1 MKINKVWTLSAPEIE
16 LLTRLEF
23 EGKEIYTR
31 KEIISFCKDKQNA
44 VYLIKKLLEKKR
56 LRKIIKNIYLLVPMK
71 APQGRWMANE
81 YLISK
86 ALAREAN
93 YYVGYSTVFNSY
105 GFIDQVAQLV
115 HIVNDRYSMSKNIF
129 GVGYKLIKVLPN
141 RLYGLQKRKINNEE
155 VIFPKKERAMI
166 DVFEFYNV
174 NRAFNIL
181 RSQMNN
187 LDIDVL
193 LKYVAQYP
201 VQSIRRR
208 IGYFLDQLSINENIL
223 NKNKIDVGE
232 KGYSPLCYGRS
243 NKGKI
248 NKRWRLII
256 NG

>member
-1 MKINKVWTLSAPEIE
+1 MKINKIKTLSAREIE

-31 KEIISFCKDKQNA
+31 KEIISFCKDERNA

-56 LRKIIKNIYLLVPMK
+56 LRKIIKNIYFLIPMK
-71 APQGRWMANE
+71 APQGRWTANE

-93 YYVGYSTVFNSY
+93 YYIGYSTVFNSY
-105 GFIDQVAQLV
+105 GFVDQIAQLV
-115 HIVNDRYSMSKNIF
+115 HIVNDRYSMSKTIF
-129 GVGYKLIKVLPN
+129 GVPYKLMKVLPN
-141 RLYGLQKRKINNEE
+141 RFYGLEKRKINNED
-155 VIFPKKERAMI
+155 VTFPKKERAVI
-166 DVFEFYNV
+166 DVFEFYNI
-174 NRAFNIL
+174 NRAFKIL
-181 RSQMNN
+181 RNQMDKLNMT
-187 LDIDVL
+187 LFIEYL
-193 LKYVAQYP
+193 TQYP

-208 IGYFLDQLSINENIL
+208 IGYFLEQLDISKNLLNE
-223 NKNKIDVGE
+223 IDVGE
-232 KGYSPLCYGRS
+232 KGYSPLYYSCS

>member
-1 MKINKVWTLSAPEIE
+1 MKINKIRTLSAPEIE

-23 EGKEIYTR
+23 EGKELYTR

-129 GVGYKLIKVLPN
+129 GVGYKLMKVLPN

-155 VIFPKKERAMI
+155 VVFPKKERAMI

-223 NKNKIDVGE
+223 NKIDIGE
-232 KGYSPLCYGRS
+232 KGYSPLYYGRS

>member
-1 MKINKVWTLSAPEIE
+1 MKINKIKTLSGREIE

-31 KEIISFCKDKQNA
+31 KEIISFCKDKRNA

-56 LRKIIKNIYLLVPMK
+56 LRKIIKNIYFLVPMK
-71 APQGRWMANE
+71 APQGRWTANE

-86 ALAREAN
+86 ALARKAT
-93 YYVGYSTVFNSY
+93 YYIGYSTVFNSY
-105 GFIDQVAQLV
+105 GFVDQIAQLV
-115 HIVNDRYSMSKNIF
+115 HVVNDRYSMSKTIF
-129 GVGYKLIKVLPN
+129 GVPYKLMKVLPN
-141 RLYGLQKRKINNEE
+141 RFYGLEKRKINHED

-166 DVFEFYNV
+166 DVFEFYSV
-174 NRAFNIL
+174 SGACNIL
-181 RSQMNN
+181 RNQMDKLNMA
-187 LDIDVL
+187 LFIEYL
-193 LKYVAQYP
+193 TQYP

-208 IGYFLDQLSINENIL
+208 IGYFLEQLDISKNFL
-223 NKNKIDVGE
+223 NKIDVGE
-232 KGYSPLCYGRS
+232 KGYSPLYYSRS

>member
-1 MKINKVWTLSAPEIE
+1 MKINKIRTLSAPEIE

-71 APQGRWMANE
+71 APQGRWVANE

-86 ALAREAN
+86 ALVREAN

-105 GFIDQVAQLV
+105 GFTDQVAQLV

-155 VIFPKKERAMI
+155 VVFPKKERAMI

-181 RSQMNN
+181 CSQMNN

-201 VQSIRRR
+201 VQSIRKR
-208 IGYFLDQLSINENIL
+208 IGYSLDQLSINENIL
-223 NKNKIDVGE
+223 NKIDVGE
-232 KGYSPLCYGRS
+232 KGYSPLYCGRS

>member
-1 MKINKVWTLSAPEIE
+1 MKINKTRTLSAPEIE
-16 LLTRLEF
+16 LLTQLEF

-44 VYLIKKLLEKKR
+44 AYLIKKLLEKKR

-71 APQGRWMANE
+71 ASQGRWMANE

-86 ALAREAN
+86 ALAREAS
-93 YYVGYSTVFNSY
+93 YYIGYSTVFNSY

-129 GVGYKLIKVLPN
+129 GVGYRLIKVLPN

-155 VIFPKKERAMI
+155 VVFSKKERAII

-208 IGYFLDQLSINENIL
+208 IGYFLDQLSISENIL
-223 NKNKIDVGE
+223 NKIEVGD
-232 KGYSPLCYGRS
+232 KGYSPLYYNRS

>member
-1 MKINKVWTLSAPEIE
+1 MKINKTRTLSAPEIE
-16 LLTRLEF
+16 LLTQLEF

-44 VYLIKKLLEKKR
+44 AYLIKKLLEKKR

-86 ALAREAN
+86 ALAREAS
-93 YYVGYSTVFNSY
+93 YYIGYSTVFNSY

-155 VIFPKKERAMI
+155 VVFSKKERAII

-187 LDIDVL
+187 LDIDAVSYTHLTLPTIL
-193 LKYVAQYP
+193 LV
-201 VQSIRRR
+201 
-208 IGYFLDQLSINENIL
+208 
-223 NKNKIDVGE
+223 
-232 KGYSPLCYGRS
+232 
-243 NKGKI
+243 
-248 NKRWRLII
+248 
-256 NG
+256 

>member
-1 MKINKVWTLSAPEIE
+1 MKINKVRTLSAPEIE

-71 APQGRWMANE
+71 APQGRWTANE

-86 ALAREAN
+86 ALAREAS

-105 GFIDQVAQLV
+105 GFIGQVAQLV
-115 HIVNDRYSMSKNIF
+115 HIVNDRYSMSKDIF

-155 VIFPKKERAMI
+155 VVFPKKERAMI

-187 LDIDVL
+187 LDIDIL

-208 IGYFLDQLSINENIL
+208 IGYSLDQLSINENIL
-223 NKNKIDVGE
+223 NKIDVGK